1 MSAMNSMGLR
11 PEERKEAVRAQLR
24 ESARI
29 LAELEARRDVS
40 AEAFEMELRI
50 QILWLTNAANQ
61 WHQASLEEMHLMRM
75 REIYLQ
81 REGASQ

>member
-1 MSAMNSMGLR
+1 VSAMNSMGLK

-29 LAELEARRDVS
+29 LAELESRREVS
-40 AEAFEMELRI
+40 AEAFEMELRM

-61 WHQASLEEMHLMRM
+61 WHQASFEEAHLLRL
-75 REIYLQ
+75 RELYLT
-81 REGASQ
+81 REGPGQ